1 MHGRRFL
8 MPQVDFYV
16 LPSADDQARVDFACK
31 LVEKA
36 WRLGHRVYIN
46 CANAEQSQA
55 LDDRLWSFK
64 GEAFIPHARV
74 GAEAD
79 AAILIGHGEPP
90 AAHQDLLVNLTDQVP
105 QAHGRF
111 TRVAEIVTE
120 APTAREAAR
129 ERFRFYR
136 EQGYALQDHRLT
148 RF

>member
-1 MHGRRFL
+1 

-36 WRLGHRVYIN
+36 WRLGHRVYVN
-46 CANAEQSQA
+46 CTDAAQSQA
-55 LDDRLWSFK
+55 LDDRLWRFK
-64 GEAFIPHARV
+64 GEAFIPHAL
-74 GAEAD
+74 ADCDAD
-79 AAILIGHGEPP
+79 APILLGHGEPP
-90 AAHQDLLVNLTDQVP
+90 KAHEDLLVNLTDQVP
-105 QAHGRF
+105 AAHPRF
-111 TRVAEIVTE
+111 NRVAEIVTE
-120 APTAREAAR
+120 APAARQAAR